1 MLDEDEWAW
10 VAEHVSG
17 DFDHLLVA
25 TSLPWLLAPGMHWLE
40 AWNEAVCEGA
50 WGGLAARLGEKLR
63 RGLDLEHWAAFEE
76 SFSRLAELQR
86 QVGAGDRGQPPA
98 TIVTLSGDVHHAYL
112 SEVAFPRDG
121 GVRSAVYQAV
131 CSPMRNPLDSRER
144 HAMKAARSR
153 PAHAIGRLL
162 GRAAGVKDPRVRW
175 RDLGDGPWFDNQ
187 VAELLIDGRKMRMA
201 IDKAVPGDDVPQL
214 ERVFER
220 QLA

>member
-1 MLDEDEWAW
+1 
-10 VAEHVSG
+10 
-17 DFDHLLVA
+17 
-25 TSLPWLLAPGMHWLE
+25 
-40 AWNEAVCEGA
+40 
-50 WGGLAARLGEKLR
+50 
-63 RGLDLEHWAAFEE
+63 
-76 SFSRLAELQR
+76 
-86 QVGAGDRGQPPA
+86 
-98 TIVTLSGDVHHAYL
+98 
-112 SEVAFPRDG
+112 
-121 GVRSAVYQAV
+121 
-131 CSPMRNPLDSRER
+131 
-144 HAMKAARSR
+144 MKAARSR